1 MKNSRRDKVIYL
13 YMKHGPR
20 LLFSSLIAALSVGCS
35 SPSIIEKND
44 LLLGLEIGQER
55 LEIRTEKVAED
66 RIGMQNLTIRRSLYA
81 VQGGQH
87 VVYELA
93 VTQPPYRY
101 HYDVKRSLAL
111 IFAARKVTQIDR
123 VGNLGFYAIDWN
135 EDTVLLA
142 IAQNLHKSGI
152 KMIYGLRADQMAL
165 ALRKVG
171 SKHAEALEAFKSIMT
186 LPGDTS
192 AFKSRWVPKLLIL
205 DTLITRPAVPSAPK
219 TYPPK

>member
-1 MKNSRRDKVIYL
+1 MNSSRRDVVIYL
-13 YMKHGPR
+13 YMKKGIRP
-20 LLFSSLIAALSVGCS
+20 LFSSLIAALSVGCS
-35 SPSIIEKND
+35 SPFIIEQND
-44 LLLGLEIGQER
+44 LLLGLEIGQES

-66 RIGMQNLTIRRSLYA
+66 RIGMQNLTIKRSLYA

-101 HYDVKRSLAL
+101 HYDVKRSLSL

-135 EDTVLLA
+135 EGTVLLA
-142 IAQNLHKSGI
+142 IAQNLHKGGI
-152 KMIYGLRADQMAL
+152 KMIYGLRADQMAQ
-165 ALRKVG
+165 ALRKAD
-171 SKHAEALEAFKSIMT
+171 SKHTDALEAFKAIMV
-186 LPGDTS
+186 LHGDTS

-205 DTLITRPAVPSAPK
+205 DTLITRPAVPSVPK
-219 TYPPK
+219 PYPPK